1 MLFFRTDDY
10 HLKRKEASMDQ
21 TKIGSFLKELR
32 KEKDLSQ
39 EELAERFNVSNRSIS
54 RWENGYTMPDISIII
69 ELADFYDVDIR
80 ELLNGERKSENMKE
94 ELKETLTMVADYT
107 NAEKD
112 RLSKQLITYLT
123 GSAVFFGFLA
133 IILVFHLT
141 RVSSF
146 FEPFAIFCTVI
157 GLIYSISGIVRFRQ
171 LTGKLDKDAHRKL
184 WIRMIIFAC
193 GAGLLAI
200 LAILFGLGII
210 G

>member
-1 MLFFRTDDY
+1 
-10 HLKRKEASMDQ
+10 MDQ
-21 TKIGSFLKELR
+21 TKIGSFLRELR
-32 KEKDLSQ
+32 KEKNLSQ

-69 ELADFYDVDIR
+69 ELADFYDVDIL
-80 ELLNGERKSENMKE
+80 ELLNGERKSENMNA

-107 NAEKD
+107 KAEKD
-112 RLSKQLITYLT
+112 KLSKQLSTYMT
-123 GSAVFFGFLA
+123 CSAVFFGFLA

-146 FEPFAIFCTVI
+146 FEPFAIFCTVT

-171 LTGKLDKDAHRKL
+171 LTGNMDKDAHRKL

-193 GAGLLAI
+193 VVGLLTI
-200 LAILFGLGII
+200 LAILVALGIF

>member
-1 MLFFRTDDY
+1 
-10 HLKRKEASMDQ
+10 MDQ
-21 TKIGSFLKELR
+21 TKIGSFLRELR
-32 KEKDLSQ
+32 KEKNLSQ

-69 ELADFYDVDIR
+69 ELAGFYDVDIL
-80 ELLNGERKSENMKE
+80 ELLNGERKSENMNA

-112 RLSKQLITYLT
+112 KLSKQLSTYMT
-123 GSAVFFGFLA
+123 CSAVFFGFLA

-146 FEPFAIFCTVI
+146 FEPFAIFCTVT

-171 LTGKLDKDAHRKL
+171 LTGKMDKDAHRKL

-193 GAGLLAI
+193 VVGLLTI
-200 LAILFGLGII
+200 LAILFALGIF

>member
-1 MLFFRTDDY
+1 
-10 HLKRKEASMDQ
+10 MDQ
-21 TKIGSFLKELR
+21 TKIGSFLRELR
-32 KEKDLSQ
+32 KEKNLSQ

-69 ELADFYDVDIR
+69 ELADFYDVDIL
-80 ELLNGERKSENMKE
+80 ELLNGERKSENMNA

-112 RLSKQLITYLT
+112 KLSKQLSTYMT
-123 GSAVFFGFLA
+123 CSAVFFGFLA

-146 FEPFAIFCTVI
+146 FEPFAIFCTVT

-171 LTGKLDKDAHRKL
+171 LTGKMDKDAHRKL

-193 GAGLLAI
+193 VVGLLTI
-200 LAILFGLGII
+200 LAILFALGIF

>member
-1 MLFFRTDDY
+1 
-10 HLKRKEASMDQ
+10 MDQ
-21 TKIGSFLKELR
+21 AKIGSFLRELR

-39 EELAERFNVSNRSIS
+39 EELAERFNVSNRSVS

-80 ELLNGERKSENMKE
+80 ELLNGERKSENMNA

-112 RLSKQLITYLT
+112 KLSKQLITYLT
-123 GSAVFFGFLA
+123 SSAVFFGFLA

-141 RVSSF
+141 RVSRF

-171 LTGKLDKDAHRKL
+171 LTGKMDKDAHRKL

-193 GAGLLAI
+193 AAGLLAI
-200 LAILFGLGII
+200 LATLFALGIF

>member
-1 MLFFRTDDY
+1 
-10 HLKRKEASMDQ
+10 MDQ

-32 KEKDLSQ
+32 KEKNLSQ
-39 EELAERFNVSNRSIS
+39 EELAERFNVSSRSIS
-54 RWENGYTMPDISIII
+54 RWENGNTMPDISIII

-112 RLSKQLITYLT
+112 KLSKQLITYLA
-123 GSAVFFGFLA
+123 GSAVYFGLLA

-146 FEPFAIFCTVI
+146 FEPFAIICAVI
-157 GLIYSISGIVRFRQ
+157 GLIYSVSGIIRFRQ
-171 LTGKLDKDAHRKL
+171 LTGKMDKDAHRK
-184 WIRMIIFAC
+184 IRIRLVVFTC
-193 GAGLLAI
+193 VAGLLAI
-200 LAILFGLGII
+200 LAILLALGVI

>member
-1 MLFFRTDDY
+1 
-10 HLKRKEASMDQ
+10 MDQ
-21 TKIGSFLKELR
+21 TKIGSFLRELR
-32 KEKDLSQ
+32 KEKNLSQ

-69 ELADFYDVDIR
+69 ELADFYDVDIL
-80 ELLNGERKSENMKE
+80 ELLNGERKSENMNA

-112 RLSKQLITYLT
+112 KLSKQLSTYMT
-123 GSAVFFGFLA
+123 CSAVFFGFLA

-146 FEPFAIFCTVI
+146 FEPFAIFCTVT

-171 LTGKLDKDAHRKL
+171 LTGKMDKDAHRKL

-193 GAGLLAI
+193 VAGLLTI
-200 LAILFGLGII
+200 LAILFALGIF